1 MRPGDN
7 LGTRCEKKKVN
18 SIRFI
23 GMAIE
28 YEARRQVNE
37 IESGREIIQE
47 TRLFDVS
54 TGETRSMRSKE
65 EAHDYRYFPDPDPVS
80 YTHLTLPTICSV

>member
-1 MRPGDN
+1 MEEGSLRADINVSVRRPGDN
-7 LGTRCEKKKVN
+7 LGTRCEIKNVN

-37 IESGREIIQE
+37 IESGR
-47 TRLFDVS
+47 R
-54 TGETRSMRSKE
+54 
-65 EAHDYRYFPDPDPVS
+65 
-80 YTHLTLPTICSV
+80 